1 MNKKQEFTAKIL
13 ILYTSGIMILILS
26 GVVLGSIVTA
36 SIFIELSIWI
46 KIFFSIIYF
55 LGALSGVYNIK
66 EAINIAFDEKGI

>member
-36 SIFIELSIWI
+36 STFIELSTGI
-46 KIFFSIIYF
+46 KIFMIIIYF
-55 LGALSGVYNIK
+55 LGATSGVYNIK
-66 EAINIAFDEKGI
+66 EAINTVFDEKGI